1 MDRARSIENDP
12 ADIADTHLNDMEVI
26 MAQLSPL
33 RGVLAGFDHSYR
45 LAICRR
51 ETTGRHQFV
60 LRTRDP
66 IQPFR
71 VTEARPAKTD
81 DLVLHVA

>member
-1 MDRARSIENDP
+1 MDRARSGEIGP
-12 ADIADTHLNDMEVI
+12 ADITHPHLNHMEDI

-71 VTEARPAKTD
+71 VTEARPAKNE